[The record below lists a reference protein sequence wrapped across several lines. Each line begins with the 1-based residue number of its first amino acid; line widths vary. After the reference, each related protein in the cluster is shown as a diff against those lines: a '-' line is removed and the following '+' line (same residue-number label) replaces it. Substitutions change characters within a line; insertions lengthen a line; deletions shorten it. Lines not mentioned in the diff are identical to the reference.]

1 MKNDI
6 KNKTKTKKRTQWT
19 DTVLILVWRGSSVHS
34 NRVPS
39 SSEFK

>member
-6 KNKTKTKKRTQWT
+6 KNKIKTKKRTQWT
-19 DTVLILVWRGSSVHS
+19 DTVSILVWRGSSVHS